1 VRARRWAAA
10 GLLLALGFAAA
21 ARPAFVTG
29 DGAEGWMLLWRGQR
43 GEIRFVNS
51 VTEKPVEIRF
61 RVGRRFEGFSVATDP
76 LTESYYTAGAYALN
90 ELASGEAVEAIRLCS
105 MRGIDLRV
113 GFHERHVAG
122 GCLEVRLLWTL

>member
-1 VRARRWAAA
+1 MRARRWAAA
-10 GLLLALGFAAA
+10 GLLVLAFAAA
-21 ARPAFVTG
+21 ARPALITG
-29 DGAEGWMLLWRGQR
+29 DGAKGWILLWRGQS

-51 VTEKPVEIRF
+51 VTERPVEIRF

-76 LTESYYTAGAYALN
+76 LTESYYTAGAYAVN

-113 GFHERHVAG
+113 GFHKRHIAG